1 MSTSIEIA
9 REFAVARNNAGWVPL
24 TGEELVERYAK
35 QVDAVALWRAA
46 CGREAADH
54 GFESLEH
61 GIVFHQREEA
71 EAVLERLEA
80 MLAKEPVSVQVNA
93 LGAALKLLSSK
104 AGDVWT
110 QTARQQSHGRMM
122 PRYAKLTAPVA
133 AE

>member
-1 MSTSIEIA
+1 MSTSVEIA
-9 REFAVARNNAGWVPL
+9 HEFAVARNNAGWVPL
-24 TGEELVERYAK
+24 TGDELVERYAK

-93 LGAALKLLSSK
+93 LGAALKRLVTLD
-104 AGDVWT
+104 GDVWT
-110 QTARQQSHGRMM
+110 QTARMSAHGKLL
-122 PRYAKLTAPVA
+122 PHYATLTAPVA